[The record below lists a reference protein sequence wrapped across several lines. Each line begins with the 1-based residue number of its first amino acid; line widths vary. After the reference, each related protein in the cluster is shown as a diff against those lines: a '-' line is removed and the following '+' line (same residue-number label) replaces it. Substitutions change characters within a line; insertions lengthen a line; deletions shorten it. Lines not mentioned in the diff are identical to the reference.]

1 MISMENVSIMVKIY
15 KLFPEVSKMGKL
27 FPNGLFGNNVK
38 YSPLSSIQS
47 SGGKGNQNM
56 SFVKVVI
63 HGILSIRHAEGC

>member
-38 YSPLSSIQS
+38 YSPLHRIIKKEQDKKSKS
-47 SGGKGNQNM
+47 KN
-56 SFVKVVI
+56 KTK
-63 HGILSIRHAEGC
+63 REP

>member
-38 YSPLSSIQS
+38 YSPLLTEMSQYSLERSCPDVYRLILV
-47 SGGKGNQNM
+47 GG
-56 SFVKVVI
+56 
-63 HGILSIRHAEGC
+63 L